1 MLLRKYKL
9 LFTKNKIRAKHFL
22 YNAFYISKFLFMLLR
37 KYKLLFT
44 KNKIRAKH
52 FLYNAFYIS
61 KFLFIFYFYY

>member
-22 YNAFYISKFLFMLLR
+22 YNAFYIVKLFFMLLR

-44 KNKIRAKH
+44 KNKIHAKH
-52 FLYNAFYIS
+52 FYIM
-61 KFLFIFYFYY
+61 LFILLNYSLRY